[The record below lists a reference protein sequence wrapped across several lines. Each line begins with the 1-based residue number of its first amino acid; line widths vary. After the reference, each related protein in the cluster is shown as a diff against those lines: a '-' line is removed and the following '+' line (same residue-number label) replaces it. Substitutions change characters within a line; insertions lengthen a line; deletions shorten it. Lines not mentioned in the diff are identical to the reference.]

1 MSIAVSPVASEA
13 ASPMITSI
21 TPTLESCSKHG
32 PCEPNESGDN
42 EFQSPGLRPRS
53 QKPPPLHTGADWK
66 VVLHLPEIET
76 WLRATA
82 DRVKDLTQSVQ
93 QDSLNRHVDAH
104 LLQLKDICEDISDH
118 VEQIHALLETEFSLK
133 LLSYS
138 VNIIVDIRTVQLLW
152 HQLRVSVLVLKERL
166 LQGLQDS
173 NGNYTRQTD
182 ILQAFSQDHDQA
194 RLDSLTEVDDSGQL
208 IIKCSQDYFSL
219 DCGITAYELSDYS
232 PSEDPEGRG
241 LPQEPRSLYP
251 ELERDFPEL
260 LQSVDLLTIA
270 ASRQS
275 QESSSPTQEKL
286 IRSTQGSVSELPRST
301 QEPVEEPADLNQE
314 TQSKPMDQASSID
327 TDMQCEDDVG
337 QSKRPLQGS
346 HSNAVSPTQPSM
358 PKKPMF
364 VVESSLQYH
373 ADISR
378 STPSLLDLPDRS
390 RFWLDLE
397 AVYPSSG
404 TQSEENL
411 HVMNAKNRHATHQAV
426 FQKHRV
432 QMPHQRSF
440 SVAEQEDNTEHS
452 NLYSLSK
459 SKHFKTMQVNSDSS
473 TPPPSSGEETSN
485 HEPCESSSSLDD
497 GLSTT
502 YSMLI
507 MPKQASQIAEKNN
520 SPKDDFW
527 YGSEEFLAL
536 PAQLKKTE
544 MLASKLESL
553 AQALPPRALQQSVQD
568 VDNWELTE
576 TNTEWETNN
585 HLFSPRPNR
594 KHFSTGRFSSSS
606 SDVAPSVDES
616 IESGPLSDLQSE
628 DEGGWC
634 TLKSRGA
641 ERITVQPEAPRMVL
655 QCTPMIEQLL
665 EDIQHQ
671 ENYQDIWGKL
681 EGFVSKLDEFIC
693 WLREALES
701 TENWTPPRADI
712 NSLNLYLETHLGFK
726 LNVDSHYAL
735 KDSLLEE
742 GRQLLEL
749 ITCHKSGL
757 RDILQMITH
766 QWQELQR
773 QIRRQHSWM
782 LRALDT
788 IKAQILST
796 KTDKTPKNTEDPNL
810 LASSEVQQCY
820 REAQTEILDQI
831 SMKLGQQHYCSSRNK
846 NVSFKSTSL
855 SEFESEYQRLWD
867 WLLDMESIVTD
878 SHELMMSEEQQQHLY
893 KGNRVEMAMWLPKKT
908 QLLGW
913 AESLQRSSIEL
924 PDDFDER
931 MAALR
936 VKWDQLEKSLGEK
949 VEVHPGEQGTRGLL
963 SPGTSSM
970 VTQLELKIKEL
981 KSWLRETELFIFNL
995 NLREDARHHGH
1006 ADASCDAHQAPLPDP
1021 QHDPQ
1026 PNHDQDLQAE
1036 RQAVKQLER
1045 FKTLCIEVRGR
1056 RKGVASVLRLCQRL
1070 LEGPEEQSSEADRQ
1084 SLQLLQVNLERRWEA
1099 IVMQVLQ
1106 WQNHLKC
1113 TLGRDQ
1119 VPGNLIEPSLMD
1131 LRGASEDFWEWDEI
1145 DMTIGNMESQESE
1158 EQDQSEKHQQE
1169 QFEETCPSQS
1179 RMSLDGFH
1187 SNPPTS
1193 RVYQV
1198 FSLHSVELYQQPQYN
1213 LKLSSNIAKPKEKQP
1228 LLKSL
1233 SKDSSFSSVESLPDI
1248 IAGLVSGKQGVLT
1261 DSTRRSESESGIV
1274 SEGDT
1279 ENTAN
1284 SEICLLYQSDDP
1296 KVQVTLNPP
1305 SHSDSP
1311 CIDGVL
1317 DEDIDKILECANK
1330 CAQLENTMAQKTEGQ
1345 QYFIGK
1351 KKTEQ
1356 SEEGRRKHKNEPV
1369 EILINGRCL
1378 SPESE
1383 DEGHET
1389 GAFSVGYDDE
1399 GKVRRESTRLSQ
1411 GSSLDSLYAV
1421 GEFFPSAKETLTRS
1435 MSLESWLP
1443 PCKSSEDA
1451 GSQGSLGDLDLSTET
1466 TGELSRRTLELLKR
1480 LENIQTPLAQKITRS
1495 ISDITL
1501 PSSSLHLLGRGSR
1514 SGGAPSSINESLA
1527 ASLTE
1532 LSSIE
1537 DSSVASEGLAV
1548 QKNRCL
1554 AANSNASFR
1563 KHSRSQQLTDETD
1576 ASVSMVVNVSCTTAC
1591 TDDEDDSDL
1600 LSSSTLTLTEEELGI
1615 KDDEDSSIT
1624 SEEEYIEGT
1633 FALGL
1638 DYMKGKFQSWV
1649 KPRAQNRERNEADL
1663 GDELQCGTLSREILS
1678 PVRTFSDR
1686 HFLNQAT
1693 LKLLEANSN
1702 AKNDSLKKQ
1711 EVDSNPSD
1719 VTRNYISSFV
1729 DDMENGNVDSS
1740 HIKGRDE
1747 DELLREE
1754 GSLFTKKG
1762 ESFKDCYTMD
1772 DIKGDVMSMVVT
1784 ASPSSCGQINL
1795 QSRESSLEGQL
1806 KGELPCHSSRNQL
1819 PSLSPLEECS
1829 TSHHSMLGI
1838 AHKTSQDQ
1846 SAAFLNHVHENHNE
1860 SPSDCCSHQSFPSNE
1875 ERSEDV
1881 HNFVMEII
1889 DMTSVALKTKDVQA
1903 EEAQESPS
1911 PTSTSQI
1918 KEKVLEHSHR
1928 PIHLRK
1934 GDFYSYLSLSSHDSD
1949 CGEVSTCTEEKS
1961 STPVLSR
1968 TPEIRDE
1975 EPLFAACTEEVYL
1988 GPPLCY
1994 SMSISKRPTRRSTKL
2009 IDPFCPLSQAPP
2021 PPSNEYQKAH
2031 GISPGSIAGT
2041 QPQCHNEAP
2050 YLNPLPCETVIDT
2063 VECFADTKMLESN
2076 ISPVMTKIRVSCSS
2090 TNPLKEESGLY
2101 INPKINCPLI
2111 RKNDR
2116 DERGDASQWMKQKNV
2131 RKGCSFPQEA
2141 KSSYK
2146 QLARSERGA
2155 GPVETDRRVLLSAR
2169 RSDSSS
2175 TVRSGVSSRPQAKVR
2190 TIGHASAQTPT
2201 HTIDT
2206 HRRTS
2211 LSPPGLFCHITEKWL
2226 MGLFNILWRIV
2237 STPFSTSFH
2246 TATKHLPICY

>member
-13 ASPMITSI
+13 ASPMITSV
-21 TPTLESCSKHG
+21 TPTLESSPKQG
-32 PCEPNESGDN
+32 PCGPNESGDKVL
-42 EFQSPGLRPRS
+42 QSPEHRQRY

-82 DRVKDLTQSVQ
+82 ERVRDLTQSVQ
-93 QDSLNRHVDAH
+93 QDSLNRHVDVH
-104 LLQLKDICEDISDH
+104 LVQLKDICEDISDH

-208 IIKCSQDYFSL
+208 FIKCSQDYFSL

-232 PSEDPEGRG
+232 PSEDPESRG
-241 LPQEPRSLYP
+241 LGQDPRSLYP

-260 LQSVDLLTIA
+260 LQSVDILTIA

-275 QESSSPTQEKL
+275 QESSSPTEEESTRSIQGSVGEPTT
-286 IRSTQGSVSELPRST
+286 STQGPVEEPTTSI
-301 QEPVEEPADLNQE
+301 QGPVEEPADSTQE
-314 TQSKPMDQASSID
+314 TQSLPMDQAPSID
-327 TDMQCEDDVG
+327 TAMQGENDVG
-337 QSKRPLQGS
+337 LSKRPLQGS
-346 HSNAVSPTQPSM
+346 HSNDISPTQPSV
-358 PKKPMF
+358 PKKPMYME
-364 VVESSLQYH
+364 ESSLHYQ

-378 STPSLLDLPDRS
+378 STPSLLDVPDRS

-397 AVYPSSG
+397 AVYPSNGS
-404 TQSEENL
+404 QSEENL
-411 HVMNAKNRHATHQAV
+411 HIMNAKNRQASHQAA
-426 FQKHRV
+426 FQKRRV
-432 QMPHQRSF
+432 QMPIQRSL
-440 SVAEQEDNTEHS
+440 SVAEQEYDAEHN
-452 NLYSLSK
+452 NLYSCSK
-459 SKHFKTMQVNSDSS
+459 SKHSKTMQVNSDSS

-485 HEPCESSSSLDD
+485 HDPRESSSSLDD
-497 GLSTT
+497 HLPTT
-502 YSMLI
+502 GSLWI
-507 MPKQASQIAEKNN
+507 MPKQGSHILEKNS
-520 SPKDDFW
+520 SPKDDCW

-544 MLASKLESL
+544 ILASKLESL

-576 TNTEWETNN
+576 ANPEWETNS
-585 HLFSPRPNR
+585 HVFSPRPNR

-606 SDVAPSVDES
+606 SDVAPSVGES
-616 IESGPLSDLQSE
+616 IESGPLSDLVSD

-634 TLKSRGA
+634 APKSRRA
-641 ERITVQPEAPRMVL
+641 ERITVQPEASRMVL
-655 QCTPMIEQLL
+655 QCTPLIEQLL

-701 TENWTPPRADI
+701 TENWTPPRVDI
-712 NSLNLYLETHLGFK
+712 DSLRLYLETHLSFK
-726 LNVDSHYAL
+726 LNVDSHCSL

-757 RDILQMITH
+757 RDMLQMIVH

-773 QIRRQHSWM
+773 QIRRQHGWM
-782 LRALDT
+782 LRTLDT
-788 IKAQILST
+788 IKAQIVAS
-796 KTDKTPKNTEDPNL
+796 KRDEDPKNTEDPDL
-810 LASSEVQQCY
+810 HASSEVQQCY
-820 REAQTEILDQI
+820 REAQRDILDQM
-831 SMKLGQQHYCSSRNK
+831 SVKLGSQQYCSSSSRNK
-846 NVSFKSTSL
+846 NVSFMSKSSSL
-855 SEFESEYQRLWD
+855 SEFESEYQGLWD
-867 WLLDMESIVTD
+867 WLMDMESIVTD
-878 SHELMMSEEQQQHLY
+878 SHELMMSEEQQHHLY

-913 AESLQRSSIEL
+913 AESLKRSSIEL
-924 PDDFDER
+924 PDDFEDR
-931 MAALR
+931 MTALR
-936 VKWDQLEKSLGEK
+936 VKWDQLEKSLGEH
-949 VEVHPGEQGTRGLL
+949 VEVRTGELGTRGLL
-963 SPGTSSM
+963 SPSTSSM
-970 VTQLELKIKEL
+970 VAQLELKIKEL
-981 KSWLRETELFIFNL
+981 KSWLRDTELFIFNL
-995 NLREDARHHGH
+995 SLREDTRHHGH
-1006 ADASCDAHQAPLPDP
+1006 ADASCDAHQAQLPDQ

-1026 PNHDQDLQAE
+1026 PNHDQALQAE
-1036 RQAVKQLER
+1036 PQAVKQLER
-1045 FKTLCIEVRGR
+1045 FKALCMEVRGR
-1056 RKGVASVLRLCQRL
+1056 RKGMASVLRLCQRL
-1070 LEGPEEQSSEADRQ
+1070 LEVPEEQSSEADRQ

-1099 IVMQVLQ
+1099 IIMHLLQ
-1106 WQNHLKC
+1106 WQSHLKR

-1131 LRGASEDFWEWDEI
+1131 LRGSSEDSWEWDEM
-1145 DMTIGNMESQESE
+1145 DMTIVNMESQESYEQNHSERNQE
-1158 EQDQSEKHQQE
+1158 EHLGG
-1169 QFEETCPSQS
+1169 TCPTQS
-1179 RMSLDGFH
+1179 SRSLNALQ

-1193 RVYQV
+1193 RIYQV
-1198 FSLHSVELYQQPQYN
+1198 FSLHSIELYQQPQYN
-1213 LKLSSNIAKPKEKQP
+1213 QKISSNLAKPKEKQS

-1248 IAGLVSGKQGVLT
+1248 IAGLVSGKQGLLT
-1261 DSTRRSESESGIV
+1261 DSARRSESESGIV

-1279 ENTAN
+1279 ETTAN

-1296 KVQVTLNPP
+1296 KVQVTLNPLI
-1305 SHSDSP
+1305 HSDSP
-1311 CIDGVL
+1311 CIDRVL
-1317 DEDIDKILECANK
+1317 DEDIDNVLERANK
-1330 CAQLENTMAQKTEGQ
+1330 CAELGDSMSKETKDQ
-1345 QYFIGK
+1345 QCFIAKKKREKPEEGK
-1351 KKTEQ
+1351 KKH
-1356 SEEGRRKHKNEPV
+1356 RNEPV

-1389 GAFSVGYDDE
+1389 GAFSAGYDDE
-1399 GKVRRESTRLSQ
+1399 GKVRRESTQLSQ

-1421 GEFFPSAKETLTRS
+1421 GEFFPTAKETLTRS
-1435 MSLESWLP
+1435 MSLESWLA
-1443 PCKSSEDA
+1443 PCKSSGEA
-1451 GSQGSLGDLDLSTET
+1451 GSQGSLGDLGLAET

-1495 ISDITL
+1495 ISDVTL
-1501 PSSSLHLLGRGSR
+1501 PSSSLLGRRSR

-1537 DSSVASEGLAV
+1537 DSSVTSEDLAV

-1554 AANSNASFR
+1554 AVNSNASFR
-1563 KHSRSQQLTDETD
+1563 KHSRSHQLTDETD
-1576 ASVSMVVNVSCTTAC
+1576 ASVSMVVNVSCTSAC

-1638 DYMKGKFQSWV
+1638 DYMKGEFQSSV
-1649 KPRAQNRERNEADL
+1649 KPRAQNREKNEADL

-1678 PVRTFSDR
+1678 PVRTISDR
-1686 HFLNQAT
+1686 HFLNRAA

-1702 AKNDSLKKQ
+1702 TKNDSLKKQ
-1711 EVDSNPSD
+1711 EVDSNRSD
-1719 VTRNYISSFV
+1719 ATRNYISSFV

-1740 HIKGRDE
+1740 HIKGKDE

-1772 DIKGDVMSMVVT
+1772 DLKGDVMSMVAAT
-1784 ASPSSCGQINL
+1784 SPSSCGQINL
-1795 QSRESSLEGQL
+1795 QSQESSLEGQL
-1806 KGELPCHSSRNQL
+1806 KGELPCHSSHHPP
-1819 PSLSPLEECS
+1819 PSLSPVEECS
-1829 TSHHSMLGI
+1829 TSHHSMLGT
-1838 AHKTSQDQ
+1838 AHMSSQDQ
-1846 SAAFLNHVHENHNE
+1846 SASFLNHVHENHRE
-1860 SPSDCCSHQSFPSNE
+1860 SSSDCCSHQSFPSKE
-1875 ERSEDV
+1875 EKSEDV
-1881 HNFVMEII
+1881 HSFVMEII

-1903 EEAQESPS
+1903 EQPQESSS

-1968 TPEIRDE
+1968 TPEIHDE

-2031 GISPGSIAGT
+2031 SISPGSIAGT

-2090 TNPLKEESGLY
+2090 TNPLKGESGLY
-2101 INPKINCPLI
+2101 INPKINCPPI

-2131 RKGCSFPQEA
+2131 RKGRISPQEA
-2141 KSSYK
+2141 KSTHK

-2169 RSDSSS
+2169 RSDSAPA
-2175 TVRSGVSSRPQAKVR
+2175 VRSGVSSRPQAKR
-2190 TIGHASAQTPT
+2190 LSGNLAIPASRP
-2201 HTIDT
+2201 
-2206 HRRTS
+2206 
-2211 LSPPGLFCHITEKWL
+2211 
-2226 MGLFNILWRIV
+2226 
-2237 STPFSTSFH
+2237 
-2246 TATKHLPICY
+2246 

>member
-13 ASPMITSI
+13 VSPMITSV
-21 TPTLESCSKHG
+21 TPTLESSSKQG
-32 PCEPNESGDN
+32 PCGPNESGVL
-42 EFQSPGLRPRS
+42 QSPEHRLRN

-82 DRVKDLTQSVQ
+82 ERVRDLTQSVQ
-93 QDSLNRHVDAH
+93 QDSLNRHVDVH
-104 LLQLKDICEDISDH
+104 LVQLKDICEDISDH

-182 ILQAFSQDHDQA
+182 ILQAFSEDHDQA

-241 LPQEPRSLYP
+241 LGQDPRSLYP

-270 ASRQS
+270 ASKQS
-275 QESSSPTQEKL
+275 QESSSPTEEESTK
-286 IRSTQGSVSELPRST
+286 STQDSVC
-301 QEPVEEPADLNQE
+301 EPTTSNQGLVEEPVTSTQRPVGEPADSTQE
-314 TQSKPMDQASSID
+314 TQSKSMDQAPSID
-327 TDMQCEDDVG
+327 TAMQGENDVG
-337 QSKRPLQGS
+337 LSKRPLQGS
-346 HSNAVSPTQPSM
+346 HSNDVSPTQPSM
-358 PKKPMF
+358 PKKPMY
-364 VVESSLQYH
+364 VEESSLQYQT
-373 ADISR
+373 DMSR

-404 TQSEENL
+404 SQSEENL
-411 HVMNAKNRHATHQAV
+411 HIMNAKNRQASHQAAL
-426 FQKHRV
+426 QKRQV
-432 QMPHQRSF
+432 QIPIQRSV
-440 SVAEQEDNTEHS
+440 SVAEQEYDKEHS
-452 NLYSLSK
+452 NLYSHSK
-459 SKHFKTMQVNSDSS
+459 SKHSKHTQVINDSS

-485 HEPCESSSSLDD
+485 HDSGESSSSLD
-497 GLSTT
+497 GHLPTT
-502 YSMLI
+502 GSQWI
-507 MPKQASQIAEKNN
+507 MPKQGSHILENS
-520 SPKDDFW
+520 SPKDDCW

-576 TNTEWETNN
+576 ANPEWETNT

-594 KHFSTGRFSSSS
+594 KHFSTGRISSSS

-616 IESGPLSDLQSE
+616 IESGPLSDLVSE
-628 DEGGWC
+628 DESGWC
-634 TLKSRGA
+634 APKSRQA
-641 ERITVQPEAPRMVL
+641 ERITVQPEASRMVL
-655 QCTPMIEQLL
+655 QCTPLIEQLL

-712 NSLNLYLETHLGFK
+712 DSLRVYLETHLSFK
-726 LNVDSHYAL
+726 LNVDSHCAL

-749 ITCHKSGL
+749 ITCHKSDL
-757 RDILQMITH
+757 QDMLQMIAH

-782 LRALDT
+782 LRTLDT
-788 IKAQILST
+788 IKAQILAT
-796 KTDKTPKNTEDPNL
+796 KTDEDPKNTEDPDL
-810 LASSEVQQCY
+810 HASSEVQQCC
-820 REAQTEILDQI
+820 REAQRDILDQM
-831 SMKLGQQHYCSSRNK
+831 SVKLGSQHCCSSSSRNK
-846 NVSFKSTSL
+846 NVTFMSKSNSL
-855 SEFESEYQRLWD
+855 AEFESEYQGLWD
-867 WLLDMESIVTD
+867 WLMDMESIVTD

-913 AESLQRSSIEL
+913 AESLKRSSIEL
-924 PDDFDER
+924 PDDFEER
-931 MAALR
+931 MTALR
-936 VKWDQLEKSLGEK
+936 VKWDQLEKSLGEH
-949 VEVHPGEQGTRGLL
+949 VEVRTGELGTRGLL

-970 VTQLELKIKEL
+970 VAQLELKLKEL
-981 KSWLRETELFIFNL
+981 KSWLRDTELFIFNL
-995 NLREDARHHGH
+995 SLREDTQHHGH
-1006 ADASCDAHQAPLPDP
+1006 ADATCDAHPAPLIDL

-1026 PNHDQDLQAE
+1026 PNHDQDPQAE
-1036 RQAVKQLER
+1036 PQAVKQLER
-1045 FKTLCIEVRGR
+1045 FK
-1056 RKGVASVLRLCQRL
+1056 
-1070 LEGPEEQSSEADRQ
+1070 
-1084 SLQLLQVNLERRWEA
+1084 
-1099 IVMQVLQ
+1099 
-1106 WQNHLKC
+1106 
-1113 TLGRDQ
+1113 

-1131 LRGASEDFWEWDEI
+1131 LRGSSEDSWEWDEM
-1145 DMTIGNMESQESE
+1145 DMTIVNMESQESD
-1158 EQDQSEKHQQE
+1158 EQNHSEKPQE
-1169 QFEETCPSQS
+1169 EHLGEACPSQS
-1179 RMSLDGFH
+1179 RMSL
-1187 SNPPTS
+1187 NALQLNAPTS

-1198 FSLHSVELYQQPQYN
+1198 FSLHSIELYQQPQYN
-1213 LKLSSNIAKPKEKQP
+1213 LKMSSNITKPKEKQP

-1248 IAGLVSGKQGVLT
+1248 IAGLVSGKQVLLT
-1261 DSTRRSESESGIV
+1261 DSARRSESESGIV

-1279 ENTAN
+1279 ETTAN

-1296 KVQVTLNPP
+1296 KVQVTLNP
-1305 SHSDSP
+1305 SNHSDSP
-1311 CIDGVL
+1311 CIDRVL
-1317 DEDIDKILECANK
+1317 DEDIDKILERANK
-1330 CAQLENTMAQKTEGQ
+1330 CAELGESMAKETKDQ
-1345 QYFIGK
+1345 QYFMGK
-1351 KKTEQ
+1351 KKREE
-1356 SEEGRRKHKNEPV
+1356 SEEGKRKHKNEPV
-1369 EILINGRCL
+1369 EIFINGHCL
-1378 SPESE
+1378 SPESV

-1389 GAFSVGYDDE
+1389 GAFSLGYDDE

-1421 GEFFPSAKETLTRS
+1421 GELFPSAKETLTRS
-1435 MSLESWLP
+1435 MSLESWLA
-1443 PCKSSEDA
+1443 PCKSSGEA
-1451 GSQGSLGDLDLSTET
+1451 GSQCSLRDLGLTTES

-1501 PSSSLHLLGRGSR
+1501 PSSSLHFLGRGPH
-1514 SGGAPSSINESLA
+1514 SGGAHSSINESLA

-1537 DSSVASEGLAV
+1537 DSSVTSEDLAV
-1548 QKNRCL
+1548 QKKRCL

-1563 KHSRSQQLTDETD
+1563 KHSRSQQPTDETD
-1576 ASVSMVVNVSCTTAC
+1576 ASVSMVVNVSCTSAC

-1638 DYMKGKFQSWV
+1638 DYMKGEFQSWV

-1678 PVRTFSDR
+1678 PVRAVSDR
-1686 HFLNQAT
+1686 HLLNRAA

-1702 AKNDSLKKQ
+1702 TKNDSVKKQ
-1711 EVDSNPSD
+1711 EVDTTQTD
-1719 VTRNYISSFV
+1719 ATRNYISSFV

-1740 HIKGRDE
+1740 HIKGKDE

-1772 DIKGDVMSMVVT
+1772 DLKGDVMSMVAAT
-1784 ASPSSCGQINL
+1784 SQSSCGQINL

-1806 KGELPCHSSRNQL
+1806 KGELPCHSSHHPQ
-1819 PSLSPLEECS
+1819 PSLSPVEECS
-1829 TSHHSMLGI
+1829 TSHHSMLGTV
-1838 AHKTSQDQ
+1838 HMSSQDQ
-1846 SAAFLNHVHENHNE
+1846 AASFRNHVHENHRE
-1860 SPSDCCSHQSFPSNE
+1860 SSSDCCSHQPFPSKE
-1875 ERSEDV
+1875 EKREDV
-1881 HNFVMEII
+1881 HSFVMEII
-1889 DMTSVALKTKDVQA
+1889 DMTSVARKTKDVQA
-1903 EEAQESPS
+1903 EQPEESAS
-1911 PTSTSQI
+1911 TASTSQI
-1918 KEKVLEHSHR
+1918 KEKVLDHSHR

-1949 CGEVSTCTEEKS
+1949 CGEVTTCSEEKS

-1968 TPEIRDE
+1968 TPEIHDE

-1994 SMSISKRPTRRSTKL
+1994 SMSISKRPMRRSTKL

-2021 PPSNEYQKAH
+2021 PSSNEYQKAH

-2050 YLNPLPCETVIDT
+2050 YLNPLPSETVIDT

-2090 TNPLKEESGLY
+2090 TNPLKEERGLY
-2101 INPKINCPLI
+2101 INPKINCPPI
-2111 RKNDR
+2111 RKSDR

-2131 RKGCSFPQEA
+2131 KKGRSSPQEA
-2141 KSSYK
+2141 KPAHK
-2146 QLARSERGA
+2146 QLARSECGA
-2155 GPVETDRRVLLSAR
+2155 GPVETDRRVLLSVR

-2175 TVRSGVSSRPQAKVR
+2175 AVRSGASSRPQAKR
-2190 TIGHASAQTPT
+2190 LSGNPAIPASR
-2201 HTIDT
+2201 H
-2206 HRRTS
+2206 
-2211 LSPPGLFCHITEKWL
+2211 
-2226 MGLFNILWRIV
+2226 
-2237 STPFSTSFH
+2237 
-2246 TATKHLPICY
+2246 

>member
-13 ASPMITSI
+13 ASPMITSV
-21 TPTLESCSKHG
+21 TPTLESLESPKHCSDG
-32 PCEPNESGDN
+32 PNISGDKVL
-42 EFQSPGLRPRS
+42 QSPEYRQRNC
-53 QKPPPLHTGADWK
+53 KPPPLHTGADWK

-82 DRVKDLTQSVQ
+82 ERVRDLTQSVQ
-93 QDSLNRHVDAH
+93 QDSLNRHVDVH
-104 LLQLKDICEDISDH
+104 LVQLKDICEDISDH

-182 ILQAFSQDHDQA
+182 ILQAFSQDHDEA

-241 LPQEPRSLYP
+241 LGQDPRSLYP
-251 ELERDFPEL
+251 ELQRDFPEL

-275 QESSSPTQEKL
+275 QELSSPPEEESNK
-286 IRSTQGSVSELPRST
+286 STQSSIGEPTRSN
-301 QEPVEEPADLNQE
+301 QGPVEKPAKSNQGPVEEPAKSYQGPVEEPAKSNQGPVEEPAKSNQGPVEEPAGSTPE
-314 TQSKPMDQASSID
+314 TQSEPMDQAPSTD
-327 TDMQCEDDVG
+327 TAMQGETDVG
-337 QSKRPLQGS
+337 LSKRPLQGS
-346 HSNAVSPTQPSM
+346 HSNDISPTEPSM
-358 PKKPMF
+358 PKKPMY
-364 VVESSLQYH
+364 VEESSLQYQ

-397 AVYPSSG
+397 AVYPTSG
-404 TQSEENL
+404 SQSEENL
-411 HVMNAKNRHATHQAV
+411 HVMNAKNRQTSHQTA
-426 FQKHRV
+426 FQKRKV
-432 QMPHQRSF
+432 QMLLQRSL
-440 SVAEQEDNTEHS
+440 SVADQESDTEHS
-452 NLYSLSK
+452 NLYSRLK
-459 SKHFKTMQVNSDSS
+459 SKHTKNTQVNSDSS

-485 HEPCESSSSLDD
+485 HDPRESSSSLDNH
-497 GLSTT
+497 LPTT
-502 YSMLI
+502 DSLWI
-507 MPKQASQIAEKNN
+507 MPKQSCKNN
-520 SPKDDFW
+520 SPKDDCW

-553 AQALPPRALQQSVQD
+553 AQALPPRTLQQSVQD

-576 TNTEWETNN
+576 ANTDWEINN

-594 KHFSTGRFSSSS
+594 KHFSTERFSSSS

-616 IESGPLSDLQSE
+616 IESGPLSDLVSE

-634 TLKSRGA
+634 AHKSQRA
-641 ERITVQPEAPRMVL
+641 ERITVQPEASRMVL
-655 QCTPMIEQLL
+655 QCTPLIKQLL

-681 EGFVSKLDEFIC
+681 EGFVSKLDEFIR

-712 NSLNLYLETHLGFK
+712 ESLRLYLETHLSFK
-726 LNVDSHYAL
+726 LNVDSHCAL

-742 GRQLLEL
+742 GKQLLEL

-757 RDILQMITH
+757 RDMLQMIAH

-773 QIRRQHSWM
+773 QIRRQHGWM
-782 LRALDT
+782 LRTLDT
-788 IKAQILST
+788 IKAKILTT
-796 KTDKTPKNTEDPNL
+796 KTDGDPKNTEDPDL
-810 LASSEVQQCY
+810 HASSEVQQCY
-820 REAQTEILDQI
+820 REAQREILDQM
-831 SMKLGQQHYCSSRNK
+831 SVKLGSQHYCSSSSRNK
-846 NVSFKSTSL
+846 NISFISKSNSL
-855 SEFESEYQRLWD
+855 SEFESEYQGLWD
-867 WLLDMESIVTD
+867 WLMDMESIATD
-878 SHELMMSEEQQQHLY
+878 SHELMMSEEQQHHLY

-908 QLLGW
+908 HLLGW
-913 AESLQRSSIEL
+913 AESLKRSSIEL
-924 PDDFDER
+924 PDDFEER
-931 MAALR
+931 MTALR
-936 VKWDQLEKSLGEK
+936 VKWDQLEKSLGEH
-949 VEVHPGEQGTRGLL
+949 VEVRPGELGTCGLL

-970 VTQLELKIKEL
+970 VAQLELKIKEL
-981 KSWLRETELFIFNL
+981 KSWLRDTELFIFNL
-995 NLREDARHHGH
+995 NLREDTRHHSH
-1006 ADASCDAHQAPLPDP
+1006 ADASCDAHQAPMADL

-1026 PNHDQDLQAE
+1026 PNHDQDPQAE
-1036 RQAVKQLER
+1036 PQAVKQLER
-1045 FKTLCIEVRGR
+1045 FKALCMEVRGR
-1056 RKGVASVLRLCQRL
+1056 RKGMASVLRLCQKL

-1099 IVMQVLQ
+1099 IVIQVLQ
-1106 WQNHLKC
+1106 WQSHLKR

-1131 LRGASEDFWEWDEI
+1131 LRGSAEDSWEWDEM
-1145 DMTIGNMESQESE
+1145 DMTIVNMESQES
-1158 EQDQSEKHQQE
+1158 DQESHSEKHQE
-1169 QFEETCPSQS
+1169 EHLGETCPTQN
-1179 RMSLDGFH
+1179 RMSLNELQF
-1187 SNPPTS
+1187 NPPIS

-1198 FSLHSVELYQQPQYN
+1198 FSLHSFELYQQPQYN
-1213 LKLSSNIAKPKEKQP
+1213 QKIFSYTQAKPKEKEP

-1279 ENTAN
+1279 ETTAN
-1284 SEICLLYQSDDP
+1284 SENGLLYQSDDP
-1296 KVQVTLNPP
+1296 KVQVTLNPLIHP
-1305 SHSDSP
+1305 DSP
-1311 CIDGVL
+1311 CIDRVL
-1317 DEDIDKILECANK
+1317 DEDIDKILERANK
-1330 CAQLENTMAQKTEGQ
+1330 CAELGDILTKETKDQ

-1351 KKTEQ
+1351 KKREE
-1356 SEEGRRKHKNEPV
+1356 SEKGRRKHKNEPV
-1369 EILINGRCL
+1369 EIFINGRCL

-1389 GAFSVGYDDE
+1389 AAFSAAYDDE
-1399 GKVRRESTRLSQ
+1399 GKVRKSAHLSQ

-1421 GEFFPSAKETLTRS
+1421 GELFPSAKETLTRS
-1435 MSLESWLP
+1435 MSLESWLA
-1443 PCKSSEDA
+1443 PCKSSGEA
-1451 GSQGSLGDLDLSTET
+1451 GSQSSLGDLGLATET

-1501 PSSSLHLLGRGSR
+1501 PSSSLHLLGRGPR

-1532 LSSIE
+1532 LSSID
-1537 DSSVASEGLAV
+1537 DSSLASEDLAV
-1548 QKNRCL
+1548 QKKRCL

-1576 ASVSMVVNVSCTTAC
+1576 ASVSMVVNVSCNSAC

-1638 DYMKGKFQSWV
+1638 DYMKGEFQSWV
-1649 KPRAQNRERNEADL
+1649 KPRAHNRERNEADL

-1678 PVRTFSDR
+1678 PVRAVSDR
-1686 HFLNQAT
+1686 HFLNQAA
-1693 LKLLEANSN
+1693 LKHLETNSN
-1702 AKNDSLKKQ
+1702 VKNGGLKKQ
-1711 EVDSNPSD
+1711 EVDSNRVD
-1719 VTRNYISSFV
+1719 ATRNYISSFA

-1740 HIKGRDE
+1740 HIKGKDE

-1762 ESFKDCYTMD
+1762 ESFKDCYSMD
-1772 DIKGDVMSMVVT
+1772 DLKGDVMSMVAT
-1784 ASPSSCGQINL
+1784 PSPSSCGQISL
-1795 QSRESSLEGQL
+1795 QSQEYSLEGQL
-1806 KGELPCHSSRNQL
+1806 KGEL
-1819 PSLSPLEECS
+1819 PLEECS
-1829 TSHHSMLGI
+1829 TSHHSMLGT
-1838 AHKTSQDQ
+1838 AHISSQKQ
-1846 SAAFLNHVHENHNE
+1846 SASSLNNIHEDPRQ
-1860 SPSDCCSHQSFPSNE
+1860 SSSDCCSHQPFPSKE
-1875 ERSEDV
+1875 EKSEDV
-1881 HNFVMEII
+1881 HSFVMEII

-1903 EEAQESPS
+1903 EQPQESSS

-1928 PIHLRK
+1928 PINLRK

-1968 TPEIRDE
+1968 TPEIHDE

-1994 SMSISKRPTRRSTKL
+1994 SMSISKRPMRRSTKL
-2009 IDPFCPLSQAPP
+2009 IEPFCPLSQAPP

-2031 GISPGSIAGT
+2031 SISPGSIAGT

-2101 INPKINCPLI
+2101 INPKINCPPI
-2111 RKNDR
+2111 RKSDR

-2131 RKGCSFPQEA
+2131 RKGRSSPQEA
-2141 KSSYK
+2141 KSTPK

-2155 GPVETDRRVLLSAR
+2155 GPVETDRRVLHSAR
-2169 RSDSSS
+2169 RSDS
-2175 TVRSGVSSRPQAKVR
+2175 TVAVRSGASSRPQAKR
-2190 TIGHASAQTPT
+2190 LSGNHAIPACR
-2201 HTIDT
+2201 H
-2206 HRRTS
+2206 
-2211 LSPPGLFCHITEKWL
+2211 
-2226 MGLFNILWRIV
+2226 
-2237 STPFSTSFH
+2237 
-2246 TATKHLPICY
+2246 